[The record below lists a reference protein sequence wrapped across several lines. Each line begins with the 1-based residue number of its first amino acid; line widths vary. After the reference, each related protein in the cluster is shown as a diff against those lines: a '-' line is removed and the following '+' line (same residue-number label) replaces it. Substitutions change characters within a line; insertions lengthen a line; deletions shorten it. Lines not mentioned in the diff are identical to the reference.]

1 MARLTKVYKTQASSI
16 QLEKDISLDQP
27 MNILYK
33 GQIVVGIRFLGW
45 FSLIPNFSPLQS
57 SEMV

>member
-27 MNILYK
+27 TYEYL
-33 GQIVVGIRFLGW
+33 V
-45 FSLIPNFSPLQS
+45 
-57 SEMV
+57 